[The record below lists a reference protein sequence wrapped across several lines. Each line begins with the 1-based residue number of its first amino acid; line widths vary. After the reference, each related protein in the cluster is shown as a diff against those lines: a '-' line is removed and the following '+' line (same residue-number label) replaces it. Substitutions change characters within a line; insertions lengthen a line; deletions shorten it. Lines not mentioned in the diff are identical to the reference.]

1 MAKFFN
7 QKVKKGKKSK
17 TSSISK
23 TVIFAV
29 IGVIVVIFAGVLL
42 TVYAKNNHKDVSV
55 KLREKIAVEINN
67 KNVNQDLFFEK
78 LENVKEKDIKINYDK
93 VVFDKVGTYDVTI
106 TIYNKKYYSK
116 IEIVDTES
124 PVLETKSHKINVGES
139 Y

>member
-29 IGVIVVIFAGVLL
+29 IGVIIVIFAGVLL

-67 KNVNQDLFFEK
+67 KDVSMFQCIISNISVVYGMDENQNNMTDFGYKAL
-78 LENVKEKDIKINYDK
+78 DIYDK
-93 VVFDKVGTYDVTI
+93 VYFQI
-106 TIYNKKYYSK
+106 HN
-116 IEIVDTES
+116 E
-124 PVLETKSHKINVGES
+124 
-139 Y
+139 

>member
-29 IGVIVVIFAGVLL
+29 IGVIIVIFAGVLL

-67 KNVNQDLFFEK
+67 KDVNQDLFFEK

-106 TIYNKKYYSK
+106 LFTIKNIIQKLKLLIQK
-116 IEIVDTES
+116 VRF
-124 PVLETKSHKINVGES
+124 
-139 Y
+139 